1 MTIPPPVRN
10 PFQEIM
16 GLETILAQEEI
27 EELKKKKINGK
38 IDKAALADYMM
49 TDEQY

>member
-1 MTIPPPVRN
+1 
-10 PFQEIM
+10 M

-38 IDKAALADYMM
+38 IDEVALADYMM